1 MACMLV
7 AVSIDWIARMFGR
20 RSAISQDMA
29 DWIVECFDWFDA
41 RYPAPPKPILPTRAF
56 FTAPG
61 GTDVATAQA
70 VLADVK
76 RHLHF
81 DLPIDMLPIE
91 RPAGE
96 YRHTYS
102 SMSEIAGTYQ
112 ETSEG
117 RVIHYDPEAMTRPIN
132 FIATLS
138 HEVMHARLAGHVH
151 DVPGG
156 EAAHELAT
164 DLGCIIAGFGVFHLQ
179 AADDQ
184 GWSGYMSQDARAFA
198 LARFLDDRGLGV
210 DAVAAHLSPRC
221 QRYLRRGFRD
231 LGRVGSD

>member
-1 MACMLV
+1 
-7 AVSIDWIARMFGR
+7 MFGR
-20 RSAISQDMA
+20 KLAISQDMA
-29 DWIVECFDWFDA
+29 DWIGECFDWFDA

-61 GTDVATAQA
+61 GTDAATAQA
-70 VLADVK
+70 VLADIK
-76 RHLHF
+76 RLLHF

-91 RPAGE
+91 RPVGE
-96 YRHTYS
+96 YRHTYT
-102 SMSEIAGTYQ
+102 SMGEIAGTYQ

-138 HEVMHARLAGHVH
+138 HEVMHARLSGRVH
-151 DVPGG
+151 EVPGG

-184 GWSGYMSQDARAFA
+184 GWAGYMSQEARAHA
-198 LARFLDDRGLGV
+198 LALFLDNRGLSSE
-210 DAVAAHLSPRC
+210 AVKAHLSPRC
-221 QRYLRRGFRD
+221 FRYLRKALKDIARRSYD
-231 LGRVGSD
+231 